1 MLETSYF
8 DLRSVT
14 GEEAEGFKDDIV
26 NGLFTKMS
34 LKLLLRFDPDFIKR
48 SNVNNNS
55 DFYCFENCECNFQ

>member
-48 SNVNNNS
+48 SDVNNNS
-55 DFYCFENCECNFQ
+55 DF

>member
-34 LKLLLRFDPDFIKR
+34 LKLLLRFADFIKR
-48 SNVNNNS
+48 SDVNNNS